1 MRVVVLAGGRGTRLR
16 PYTTV
21 FPKPL
26 MPLGEVPIL
35 DIVLRQL
42 VSAGFRDITLSVGY
56 LAELIRAYCGD
67 GSRYGI
73 TLRYLHEDSPL
84 GTVGPI
90 GHLEDFSAPVLL
102 MNGDIL
108 TDLSFGKVWE
118 YHHANEGMI
127 TVALNRRP
135 LTINFGVVDQMEG
148 NRIRRYV
155 EKPTL
160 DYLVGMGIC
169 VLDPSVAPF
178 IERGKRLD
186 LPDLIAALLDAGK
199 KVVGWETDA
208 YWLDIGRP
216 DDYERAQSDYE
227 RLKERFGV
235 KA

>member
-1 MRVVVLAGGRGTRLR
+1 MRAMVLAGGRGTRLR

-26 MPLGEVPIL
+26 MPLDDVPIL
-35 DIVLRQL
+35 DVVLRQL
-42 VSAGFRDITLSVGY
+42 VSAGFRDVTLSVGY

-73 TLRYLHEDSPL
+73 SLKYLQEDQPL
-84 GTVGPI
+84 GTVGSVGLLDDFDAPI
-90 GHLEDFSAPVLL
+90 LL

-108 TDLSFGKVWE
+108 TDLSFEKVWE
-118 YHHANEGMI
+118 YHHANHGVI

-135 LTINFGVVDQMEG
+135 LTINFGVIDQMEG
-148 NRIRRYV
+148 NEIRRYV

-169 VLDPSVAPF
+169 VIEPAAKRF
-178 IERGKRLD
+178 IARGERMD
-186 LPDLIAALLDAGK
+186 LPDLIAALLAGGQ

-216 DDYERAQSDYE
+216 DDYERAQADFE
-227 RLKERFGV
+227 RLRDRIGSK
-235 KA
+235 K

>member
-1 MRVVVLAGGRGTRLR
+1 MRAVVLAGGKGTRLR

-26 MPLGEVPIL
+26 MPLGDVPIL

-42 VSAGFRDITLSVGY
+42 VAAGFRDITLSVGY
-56 LAELIRAYCGD
+56 LAELVRAYCGD
-67 GSRYGI
+67 GSRYGVA
-73 TLRYLHEDSPL
+73 LRYLHEDAPL
-84 GTVGPI
+84 GTVGSI
-90 GHLEDFSAPVLL
+90 GLLEDFTSPLLL

-108 TDLSFGKVWE
+108 TDLSFEKVWE
-118 YHHANEGMI
+118 YHNDNSGLI

-148 NRIRRYV
+148 NEIRHYV

-178 IERGKRLD
+178 IERGKRMD
-186 LPDLIAALLDAGK
+186 LPDLVASLLGAGK

-227 RLKERFGV
+227 RLKERFGGKV
-235 KA
+235 